1 MNKRIKRKHRLK
13 YWLRSPKE
21 ERQIFREFLQMF
33 SVKLTHEEIEECIR
47 LGKEDAEKKV
57 KEQDY
62 ESV

>member
-1 MNKRIKRKHRLK
+1 MNKRIKKKHRLK

-47 LGKEDAEKKV
+47 LGKEDVEKKD
-57 KEQDY
+57 KEQ
-62 ESV
+62 ENG